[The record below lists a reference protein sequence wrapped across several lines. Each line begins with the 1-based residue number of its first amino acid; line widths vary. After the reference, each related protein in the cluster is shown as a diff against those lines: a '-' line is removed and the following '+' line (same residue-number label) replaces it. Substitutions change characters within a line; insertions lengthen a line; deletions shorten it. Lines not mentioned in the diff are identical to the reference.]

1 MFHEAYHYCI
11 TFTSKKL
18 LPLSLLDNNN
28 HICYLKLIE
37 TEKTPTQI
45 LCFFY
50 QRFLV
55 SWRKHSPSKQ
65 GLQCCWLGAGRVLAL
80 SLLGSQTATFGM
92 ALDCGYKA
100 LRKKKRVFAVIS
112 LTRRKIPKDR
122 VSFPI
127 RCIDVRC
134 LI

>member
-100 LRKKKRVFAVIS
+100 LRKKKGF
-112 LTRRKIPKDR
+112 LQ
-122 VSFPI
+122 
-127 RCIDVRC
+127 
-134 LI
+134 